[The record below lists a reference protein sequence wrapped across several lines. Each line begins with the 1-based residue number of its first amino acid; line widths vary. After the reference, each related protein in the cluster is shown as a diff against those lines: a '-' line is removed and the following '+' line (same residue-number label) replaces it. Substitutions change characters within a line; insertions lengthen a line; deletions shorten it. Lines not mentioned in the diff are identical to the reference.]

1 MQVQPRD
8 RRAKGKTGHLTTV
21 ATPMKVRK
29 AVIPVAGLGTRFL
42 PATKTVPKELLPIVD
57 VPSIQYVV
65 QEAVDAGIQE
75 IIFVT
80 GRGKDGIE
88 DHFDEA
94 PELEQILAERGQ
106 TEMVAMLRRI
116 AEMTEVVS
124 VRQKKPLGLG
134 HAVLCARDLVGNE
147 PFAVMLAD
155 DLIDSEVPCIRQLL
169 EIFEEKKE
177 SVIALMKVPEE
188 EVHRYGV
195 IRGKEVNKGLY
206 QVEATVEKPPA
217 REAPS
222 RMAII
227 GRYILRPE
235 IFAILENLPAGKGG
249 EIQLTDGL
257 SQLVQDRKVFGCE
270 FQGER
275 YDIGDKLGFVRATVA
290 YALKRSDLRDRVVEY
305 LRTTIS

>member
-1 MQVQPRD
+1 
-8 RRAKGKTGHLTTV
+8 
-21 ATPMKVRK
+21 MKLRK

-57 VPSIQYVV
+57 IPSIQYVV
-65 QEAVDAGIQE
+65 QEAVEAGIEE

-94 PELEQILAERGQ
+94 PELEQVLAERGN
-106 TEMVAMLRRI
+106 TEMVKMLRRI

-134 HAVLCARDLVGNE
+134 HAVLCAKDLVGDE

-169 EIFEEKKE
+169 EIFHETEE
-177 SVIALMKVPEE
+177 SVVALMEVPES
-188 EVHRYGV
+188 EVHQYGV
-195 IRGKEVNKGLY
+195 IKGTVIRDRLY
-206 QVEATVEKPPA
+206 KVEATVEKPPA
-217 REAPS
+217 AEAPS

-227 GRYILRPE
+227 GRYVLRPE
-235 IFAILENLPAGKGG
+235 IFSILQNQDPGKGG

-257 SQLVQDRKVFGCE
+257 SQLVRERKMFGCE
-270 FQGER
+270 FLGDR
-275 YDIGDKLGFVRATVA
+275 YDIGDKFGFVRATVA
-290 YALKRSDLRDRVVEY
+290 YALKRPDLKDKVLQY
-305 LRTTIS
+305 LKETAG

>member
-1 MQVQPRD
+1 
-8 RRAKGKTGHLTTV
+8 
-21 ATPMKVRK
+21 MKLKK

-42 PATKTVPKELLPIVD
+42 PATKAVPKELLPIID
-57 VPSIQYVV
+57 IPSIQYVV
-65 QEAVDAGIQE
+65 QEAVDSGIQE

-80 GRGKDGIE
+80 GRGKDAIE

-106 TEMVAMLRRI
+106 TETVEMLRRI
-116 AEMTEVVS
+116 VGMTEVVS

-155 DLIDSEVPCIRQLL
+155 DLIDNDVPCIRHLL
-169 EIFEEKKE
+169 EIFEEKQE
-177 SVIALMKVPEE
+177 SVVALMEVPQED
-188 EVHRYGV
+188 VHRYGV
-195 IRGKEVNKGLY
+195 IKGSEVKKRLY
-206 QVEATVEKPPA
+206 QVEATVEKPQA
-217 REAPS
+217 SQAPS

-235 IFAILENLPAGKGG
+235 VFAILEKLPAGKGG

-257 SQLVQDRKVFGCE
+257 AQLVRERKVFGCE
-270 FQGER
+270 FEGDR
-275 YDIGDKLGFVRATVA
+275 YDIGDKFGFVRATVA
-290 YALKRSDLRDRVVEY
+290 YALKRPDLKDRVIDY
-305 LRTTIS
+305 LKSTIN

>member
-1 MQVQPRD
+1 
-8 RRAKGKTGHLTTV
+8 
-21 ATPMKVRK
+21 MKVRK

-57 VPSIQYVV
+57 IPSIQYVV

-80 GRGKDGIE
+80 GRGKDSIE

-94 PELEQILAERGQ
+94 PELEQVLAERGQ
-106 TEMVAMLRRI
+106 TELVETLRRLK
-116 AEMTEVVS
+116 EMTEVVS

-134 HAVLCARDLVGNE
+134 HAVLCARDLVGDE

-155 DLIDSEVPCIRQLL
+155 DLIDSDTPCIRQLL
-169 EIFEEKKE
+169 AIFEEKKE
-177 SVIALMKVPEE
+177 SVIALMEVLPE
-188 EVHRYGV
+188 EVHQYGV
-195 IRGKEVNKGLY
+195 IEGQEIEKRLY
-206 QVEATVEKPPA
+206 QIQATVEKPVA
-217 REAPS
+217 KDAPS

-235 IFAILENLPAGKGG
+235 IFSILQKQPPGRGG

-257 SQLVQDRKVFGCE
+257 AQLVRERQVFGCQ
-270 FQGER
+270 FLGDR
-275 YDIGDKLGFVRATVA
+275 YDIGDKFGFVRATVA
-290 YALKRSDLRDRVVEY
+290 YALKRPDLKTKVKDYLKSVVHE
-305 LRTTIS
+305 

>member
-1 MQVQPRD
+1 
-8 RRAKGKTGHLTTV
+8 
-21 ATPMKVRK
+21 MKLKK

-57 VPSIQYVV
+57 IPSIQYVV

-106 TEMVAMLRRI
+106 TDTVQQLRRI

-134 HAVLCARDLVGNE
+134 HAVLCARDLVGDE

-155 DLIDSEVPCIRQLL
+155 DLIDSETPCIRQLL
-169 EIFEEKKE
+169 EIFEQKNE
-177 SVIALMKVPEE
+177 SVIALMEVPQED
-188 EVHRYGV
+188 VPRYGV
-195 IRGKEVNKGLY
+195 IKGKAIGRSLY
-206 QVEATVEKPPA
+206 EIEATVEKPPIKD
-217 REAPS
+217 APS

-235 IFAILENLPAGKGG
+235 LFDILGSLPPGKGG

-257 SQLVQDRKVFGCE
+257 SQLVRQRKVFGCV
-270 FQGER
+270 FQGDR

-290 YALKRSDLRDRVVEY
+290 YALKRADLKDKLIEY
-305 LRTTIS
+305 LKVVVS

>member
-1 MQVQPRD
+1 
-8 RRAKGKTGHLTTV
+8 
-21 ATPMKVRK
+21 MKLRK

-65 QEAVDAGIQE
+65 QEAVDAGIEE

-94 PELEQILAERGQ
+94 PELEQVLADRGND
-106 TEMVAMLRRI
+106 EMVKVLRRI

-155 DLIDSEVPCIRQLL
+155 DLIDGATPCIRQLL
-169 EIFEEKKE
+169 DIFQSTNE
-177 SVIALMKVPEE
+177 SVVALMEVPQT
-188 EVHRYGV
+188 EVHQYGV
-195 IRGKEVNKGLY
+195 IKGKVMKERLYEVEGM
-206 QVEATVEKPPA
+206 VEKPPA
-217 REAPS
+217 KDAPS

-227 GRYILRPE
+227 GRYVLRPE
-235 IFAILENLPAGKGG
+235 IFSILQNLPSGKGG

-257 SQLVQDRKVFGCE
+257 AHLLRERKIYGCE
-270 FQGER
+270 FSGDR
-275 YDIGDKLGFVRATVA
+275 YDIGDKFGFVRATVA
-290 YALKRSDLRDRVVEY
+290 YALKRADLRDKVLEY
-305 LRTTIS
+305 LKSAKY

>member
-1 MQVQPRD
+1 M
-8 RRAKGKTGHLTTV
+8 KLT
-21 ATPMKVRK
+21 K

-57 VPSIQYVV
+57 IPSIQYVV
-65 QEAVDAGIQE
+65 QEAVDAGIEE

-94 PELEQILAERGQ
+94 PELEQVLADRGQ
-106 TEMVAMLRRI
+106 QEMVKMLRAI

-155 DLIDSEVPCIRQLL
+155 DLIDSPTPCIRQLL
-169 EIFEEKKE
+169 DIFQTNNE
-177 SVIALMKVPEE
+177 SVVALMEVPQT
-188 EVHRYGV
+188 EVHQYGV
-195 IRGKEVNKGLY
+195 IKGNLIKERLY
-206 QVEATVEKPPA
+206 QVEAMVEKPPA
-217 REAPS
+217 KEAPS

-227 GRYILRPE
+227 GRYVLRPE
-235 IFAILENLPAGKGG
+235 IFPILQNLPAGKGG

-257 SQLVQDRKVFGCE
+257 AQLVRERKVYGCE
-270 FQGER
+270 FVGDR
-275 YDIGDKLGFVRATVA
+275 YDIGDKFGFVRATVA
-290 YALKRSDLRDRVVEY
+290 YALKRPDLKDKVLEY
-305 LRTTIS
+305 LKSAKN

>member
-1 MQVQPRD
+1 
-8 RRAKGKTGHLTTV
+8 
-21 ATPMKVRK
+21 MKVKK

-65 QEAVDAGIQE
+65 QEAVDAGIEE

-88 DHFDEA
+88 DHFDDA
-94 PELEQILAERGQ
+94 PELEQVLADRGQ
-106 TEMVAMLRRI
+106 HELVKMLRRI

-134 HAVLCARDLVGNE
+134 HAVLCARDLVGDE

-155 DLIDSEVPCIRQLL
+155 DLIDSDKPCIRQLL
-169 EIFEEKKE
+169 EIFEQTEE
-177 SVIALMKVPEE
+177 SVVALMEVPEMD
-188 EVHRYGV
+188 VHQYG
-195 IRGKEVNKGLY
+195 IIKGKVLKERLY
-206 QVEATVEKPPA
+206 QIEATVEKPPA
-217 REAPS
+217 KEAPS

-227 GRYILRPE
+227 GRYVLRPE
-235 IFAILENLPAGKGG
+235 IFSILQKLPSGKGG

-257 SQLVQDRKVFGCE
+257 AQLVCERRVYGCE
-270 FQGER
+270 FLGDR
-275 YDIGDKLGFVRATVA
+275 YDIGDKFGFVRATVA
-290 YALKRSDLRDRVVEY
+290 YALKRPDLKDKVFEY
-305 LRTTIS
+305 LKSTIS

>member
-1 MQVQPRD
+1 
-8 RRAKGKTGHLTTV
+8 
-21 ATPMKVRK
+21 MKVRK

-57 VPSIQYVV
+57 IPSIQYVV
-65 QEAVDAGIQE
+65 EEAVEAGIEE

-94 PELEQILAERGQ
+94 PELEQVLAERGQ
-106 TEMVAMLRRI
+106 TETVALLRRI
-116 AEMTEVVS
+116 AEMIEVVS

-134 HAVLCARDLVGNE
+134 HAVLCAQDLVGDE

-155 DLIDSEVPCIRQLL
+155 DLIDSDVPCIRQLL
-169 EIFEEKKE
+169 EIFEEKNE
-177 SVIALMKVPEE
+177 SVIALMKVPKA

-195 IRGKEVNKGLY
+195 IRGNEIKKRLY
-206 QVEATVEKPPA
+206 EVEATVEKPA
-217 REAPS
+217 ANEAPS

-235 IFAILENLPAGKGG
+235 IFSILQNLPPGKGG

-257 SQLVQDRKVFGCE
+257 SQLVRERKMYGCE
-270 FQGER
+270 FLGER
-275 YDIGDKLGFVRATVA
+275 YDIGDKFGFVRATVA
-290 YALKRSDLRDRVVEY
+290 YALKRADLRDKVIQY
-305 LRTTIS
+305 LKSTVD

>member
-1 MQVQPRD
+1 
-8 RRAKGKTGHLTTV
+8 
-21 ATPMKVRK
+21 MKLRK

-57 VPSIQYVV
+57 IPSIQYVV

-94 PELEQILAERGQ
+94 PELDQVLAERGQ
-106 TEMVAMLRRI
+106 THMLAMLRRI

-134 HAVLCARDLVGNE
+134 HAVLCARDLVGDE

-155 DLIDSEVPCIRQLL
+155 DLIDNETPCIRQLL
-169 EIFEEKKE
+169 NIFEEKDE
-177 SVIALMKVPEE
+177 SVIALMAVPQED
-188 EVHRYGV
+188 VRQYGV
-195 IRGKEVNKGLY
+195 IKGRKIKERLF
-206 QVEATVEKPPA
+206 QVDAMVEKPPVH
-217 REAPS
+217 EAPS

-235 IFAILENLPAGKGG
+235 IFSILSKLPPGQGG

-257 SQLVQDRKVFGCE
+257 SQLVKERKVFGCE
-270 FQGER
+270 FEGDR
-275 YDIGDKLGFVRATVA
+275 YDIGDKFGFVRATVA
-290 YALKRSDLRDRVVEY
+290 YALKRPDLKDKVLEY
-305 LRTTIS
+305 LKAAVS

>member
-1 MQVQPRD
+1 
-8 RRAKGKTGHLTTV
+8 
-21 ATPMKVRK
+21 MKLRK

-57 VPSIQYVV
+57 IPSIQYVV
-65 QEAVDAGIQE
+65 QEAVDAGIEE

-94 PELEQILAERGQ
+94 PELQQLLIERGNH
-106 TEMVAMLRRI
+106 EMATTLRKI

-134 HAVLCARDLVGNE
+134 HAVLCARDLVGDE

-155 DLIDSEVPCIRQLL
+155 DLIDADVPGIRQLVN
-169 EIFEEKKE
+169 IFNETSE
-177 SVIALMKVPEE
+177 SVIALMEVPQAD
-188 EVHRYGV
+188 VHHYGV
-195 IRGKEVNKGLY
+195 IKGRKIKERLY
-206 QVEATVEKPPA
+206 QVEATVEKPLA
-217 REAPS
+217 KDAPS

-227 GRYILRPE
+227 GRYVLRPE
-235 IFAILENLPAGKGG
+235 IFKILQNLSPGRGG

-257 SQLVQDRKVFGCE
+257 AQLVREREIFGCE
-270 FQGER
+270 FVGDR
-275 YDIGDKLGFVRATVA
+275 YDIGDKFGFVRATVA
-290 YALKRSDLRDRVVEY
+290 YALKRPDLRDKVLE
-305 LRTTIS
+305 LLKTIPN

>member
-1 MQVQPRD
+1 
-8 RRAKGKTGHLTTV
+8 
-21 ATPMKVRK
+21 MKLKK

-57 VPSIQYVV
+57 IPSIQYVV
-65 QEAVDAGIQE
+65 QEAVDAGIEE

-88 DHFDEA
+88 DHFDDA
-94 PELEQILAERGQ
+94 PELEQVLADRGQ
-106 TEMVAMLRRI
+106 QEMVKMLRRI

-134 HAVLCARDLVGNE
+134 HAVLCARDLVGDE

-155 DLIDSEVPCIRQLL
+155 DLIDSDKPCIRQLL
-169 EIFEEKKE
+169 EIFEQTDE
-177 SVIALMKVPEE
+177 SVVALMEVPESD
-188 EVHRYGV
+188 VQQYGIIKGKV
-195 IRGKEVNKGLY
+195 IKERLY

-217 REAPS
+217 KEAPS

-227 GRYILRPE
+227 GRYVLRPE
-235 IFAILENLPAGKGG
+235 IFSILQNLPPGKGG

-257 SQLVQDRKVFGCE
+257 AQLVRERKVFGCE
-270 FQGER
+270 FVGDR
-275 YDIGDKLGFVRATVA
+275 YDIGDKFGFVRATVA
-290 YALKRSDLRDRVVEY
+290 YALKRPDLKDKVLQY
-305 LRTTIS
+305 LKSMRN

>member
-1 MQVQPRD
+1 
-8 RRAKGKTGHLTTV
+8 
-21 ATPMKVRK
+21 MKLRK

-57 VPSIQYVV
+57 IPSIQYVV
-65 QEAVDAGIQE
+65 QEAVDAGIEE

-94 PELEQILAERGQ
+94 PELEQVLAERGN
-106 TEMVAMLRRI
+106 TEMVKMLQRI

-134 HAVLCARDLVGNE
+134 HAVLCARDLVGDE

-155 DLIDSEVPCIRQLL
+155 DLIESETPCIRQLL
-169 EIFEEKKE
+169 EIFQDTDE
-177 SVIALMKVPEE
+177 SVVALMEVPIT
-188 EVHRYGV
+188 EVHQYGV
-195 IRGKEVNKGLY
+195 IKGDAIKPRLY
-206 QVEATVEKPPA
+206 QVEAMVEKPPA
-217 REAPS
+217 KHAPS

-227 GRYILRPE
+227 GRYVLRPE
-235 IFAILENLPAGKGG
+235 IFQILQQLPPGKGG

-257 SQLVQDRKVFGCE
+257 AQLVRERKIYGCE
-270 FQGER
+270 FLGDR
-275 YDIGDKLGFVRATVA
+275 YDIGDKFGFVRATVA
-290 YALKRSDLRDRVVEY
+290 YALKRPDLRDKVLHY
-305 LRTTIS
+305 LKTMSR